1 MEYRGYVLEHAQ
13 VMNVHEHKNW
23 THFGV
28 ILNILDEDYTCVGD
42 DLEQLETNFK
52 KLVDDHFDELQSKT
66 VDMEFDLDDDS
77 MKLLAQA
84 SELEKY
90 KGMTQKEILTRLS
103 FDLFESIITGE

>member
-1 MEYRGYVLEHAQ
+1 M
-13 VMNVHEHKNW
+13 
-23 THFGV
+23 
-28 ILNILDEDYTCVGD
+28 ILNILDEDYTCVGG

-77 MKLLAQA
+77 MKLLAQV

-103 FDLFESIITGE
+103 FDLFESINTGE